1 MKALGRFIFWDFP
14 RATWQY
20 DVIVAAILA
29 FIFLTPRDVFRD
41 QPRAASIQMLPAQQG
56 YLIEPKLLA
65 NVPETEQPAKASEL
79 VNQRFKTHATIARVE
94 PVFDESEEE
103 ITGYMAYTKP

>member
-1 MKALGRFIFWDFP
+1 MKALGRFIFWEFP

-41 QPRAASIQMLPAQQG
+41 QPRAANIQLLTHG
-56 YLIEPKLLA
+56 YWIEARLLA
-65 NVPETEQPAKASEL
+65 SVPEAEQPAKASEL
-79 VNQRFKTHATIARVE
+79 VNDRFKDHKTIARVE
-94 PVFDESEEE
+94 PVFDESEKE

>member
-29 FIFLTPRDVFRD
+29 FIFLTPREVFRD
-41 QPRAASIQMLPAQQG
+41 QPRAASIQILPAQHG
-56 YLIEPKLLA
+56 YLIEPKMLS
-65 NVPETEQPAKASEL
+65 NVPEAQQAAKASEL
-79 VNQRFKTHATIARVE
+79 VNERFKIHTTIARVE
-94 PVFDESEEE
+94 PVVDESEKE